1 MVAVSKGEGLGT
13 SNTVGQLGDSETLEG
28 RLYL

>member
-1 MVAVSKGEGLGT
+1 MVAVSKGEGVGT
-13 SNTVGQLGDSETLEG
+13 SNTVDHLDDNETLEG